1 MNPTPFY
8 TSTAPAETPAGRFL
22 APQPTGANL
31 RLFSHLALEHLDDR
45 TAAQESRAARARAD
59 RALLERA
66 HRGDQEART
75 QLVGRFLPLA
85 RQLAR
90 RYQRAGEPLDDLIQV
105 ASLGLLKAIDR
116 FDPARETAFSSFA
129 VPTILG
135 ELKRHFRDRGWSVR
149 VPRDLQELAV
159 RLEPVGEELS
169 RELGRAATPAEIAER
184 TGTTLEQVLEAREA
198 AGAYRAVSLDRPRE
212 DDEEGE
218 GLGAAFGIEDPGFDN
233 AEDSATIERL
243 MRVLTERER
252 EVLRLRFAED
262 LTQAEIGERV
272 GVSQMHVSRII
283 RQAINRL
290 QDAAGQ

>member
-1 MNPTPFY
+1 VT
-8 TSTAPAETPAGRFL
+8 
-22 APQPTGANL
+22 
-31 RLFSHLALEHLDDR
+31 
-45 TAAQESRAARARAD
+45 RARAD

-66 HRGDQEART
+66 HRGDTQAREA
-75 QLVGRFLPLA
+75 LVGRFLPLA

-116 FDPARETAFSSFA
+116 FDPSRQTAFSSFA

-135 ELKRHFRDRGWSVR
+135 ELKRHFRDKGWSVR

-159 RLEPVGEELS
+159 RLEPVSEQLA

-184 TGTTLEQVLEAREA
+184 TGSTLEQVLEAREA
-198 AGAYRAVSLDRPRE
+198 QSAYRAVSLDRPRE
-212 DDEEGE
+212 DDEEGD
-218 GLGAAFGIEDPGFDN
+218 GISAAFGIEDPGFSN
-233 AEDSATIERL
+233 AEDSATVERL

-252 EVLRLRFAED
+252 EVLRLRFSED
-262 LTQAEIGERV
+262 LTQAEIGERI

-283 RQAINRL
+283 RQAIGRL
-290 QDAAGQ
+290 RDVAEQ